1 MVNIITVI
9 SLITLVISTA
19 VIIHFEVLS
28 ALSRLMPRMKV
39 RYRFRI
45 AIGIFGAL
53 IAHTLEVWMFTFAY
67 YFMIKSGDFGEL
79 VGIEGVKL
87 VGIENVDLATCA
99 YFSFITY
106 TTLGYGDIV
115 PAGDLRFLAGLEA
128 LTGLVLIT
136 WTASFM
142 YYEMQK
148 YWTQET

>member
-1 MVNIITVI
+1 MFNIVSVI
-9 SLITLVISTA
+9 AINTFVIAVA

-28 ALSRLMPRMKV
+28 SLSRLMPRMKI

-53 IAHTLEVWMFTFAY
+53 VAHTIEVWMFTFTY
-67 YFMIKSGDFGEL
+67 YFMIKSGDFGHL
-79 VGIEGVKL
+79 T
-87 VGIENVDLATCA
+87 GIENVNLADCA

-115 PAGDLRFLAGLEA
+115 PMGDLRFLAGLEA

-148 YWTQET
+148 YWTQDD

>member
-1 MVNIITVI
+1 MLNIISVI
-9 SLITLVISTA
+9 ALITSVITMA
-19 VIIHFEVLS
+19 VIIHFEMLS
-28 ALSRLMPRMKV
+28 SLSRLMPQMKI

-53 IAHTLEVWMFTFAY
+53 VAHTLEVWMFTFAY
-67 YFMIKSGDFGEL
+67 YFMIKSGEFGQL
-79 VGIEGVKL
+79 VG
-87 VGIENVDLATCA
+87 VDNISLADCA

-115 PAGDLRFLAGLEA
+115 PIGDLRFLAGLEA

-148 YWTQET
+148 YWNHDV

>member
-1 MVNIITVI
+1 MLNIVSVI
-9 SLITLVISTA
+9 AINTFVIALA

-28 ALSRLMPRMKV
+28 SLSKLMPRMKI
-39 RYRFRI
+39 RYRFRV
-45 AIGIFGAL
+45 AIGLFGAL
-53 IAHTLEVWMFTFAY
+53 VAHTIEVWMFTFAY
-67 YFMIKSGDFGEL
+67 FIMIKSGNYGY
-79 VGIEGVKL
+79 
-87 VGIENVDLATCA
+87 LAGADQTGLADCA

-115 PAGDLRFLAGLEA
+115 PMGDLRFLAGLEA

-148 YWTQET
+148 YWAEDT

>member
-1 MVNIITVI
+1 MLKIISVIALITSVITV
-9 SLITLVISTA
+9 A

-28 ALSRLMPRMKV
+28 SLSRLMPKMKI

-53 IAHTLEVWMFTFAY
+53 VAHTLEVWMFTFAY
-67 YFMIKSGDFGEL
+67 YFMIKSGEFGQL
-79 VGIEGVKL
+79 VG
-87 VGIENVDLATCA
+87 VDNISLADCA

-115 PAGDLRFLAGLEA
+115 PIGNLRFLAGLEA
-128 LTGLVLIT
+128 LTGLVMIT

-148 YWTQET
+148 YWNHDV

>member
-1 MVNIITVI
+1 MLNIISVI
-9 SLITLVISTA
+9 ALITSVITVA

-28 ALSRLMPRMKV
+28 SLSRLMPKMKI

-53 IAHTLEVWMFTFAY
+53 VAHTLEVWMFTFAY
-67 YFMIKSGDFGEL
+67 YFMIKSGEFGQL
-79 VGIEGVKL
+79 VG
-87 VGIENVDLATCA
+87 VDNISLADCA

-115 PAGDLRFLAGLEA
+115 PIGDLRFLAGLEA

-148 YWTQET
+148 YWNHDV

>member
-1 MVNIITVI
+1 MLNIISVI
-9 SLITLVISTA
+9 ALITSVITMA

-28 ALSRLMPRMKV
+28 SLSRLMPQMKI

-53 IAHTLEVWMFTFAY
+53 VAHTLEVWMFTFAY
-67 YFMIKSGDFGEL
+67 YFMIKSGEFGQL
-79 VGIEGVKL
+79 VG
-87 VGIENVDLATCA
+87 VDNISLADCA

-115 PAGDLRFLAGLEA
+115 PIGDLRFLAGLEA

-148 YWTQET
+148 YWNHDV